1 MIKYNKKNQEQYS
14 YATGKKEDSRS
25 FKKEMKNKKTNCLY
39 LSID

>member
-25 FKKEMKNKKTNCLY
+25 FKKRNEK
-39 LSID
+39 